1 MSSASAAFFFPV
13 NSCDSPVPL
22 YSDDCA
28 VDSRCVY
35 FGGGHCQ
42 DLMRQQSEDLGT
54 EERHMGPE
62 PPPPLWPE
70 IEGGMPSLVPMT
82 STDHAIIARQRAQ
95 AKRAREAPY
104 YMVDAAAQPEVMR
117 WSDRQRGAAQG
128 RLALSKALASS
139 ARFVPPE
146 LLASGNKSAKSG
158 GQVQRRGRSSSLS
171 GKELKA
177 LEEIEGAQGEG
188 AQGGPGGPNKGQE
201 GEAGADAEETI
212 DEAED
217 EAFDADYVEN
227 HYDSAGEDDD
237 GGDDGGG
244 DYL

>member
-1 MSSASAAFFFPV
+1 
-13 NSCDSPVPL
+13 
-22 YSDDCA
+22 
-28 VDSRCVY
+28 
-35 FGGGHCQ
+35 
-42 DLMRQQSEDLGT
+42 MRQQSEDLGT
-54 EERHMGPE
+54 EERNMGPE

-158 GQVQRRGRSSSLS
+158 GLKERRGRSSSLS
-171 GKELKA
+171 GKELRA

-188 AQGGPGGPNKGQE
+188 AQGGPGGPNNGRE
-201 GEAGADAEETI
+201 GEAGAEADETI

-237 GGDDGGG
+237 GGAGDEGGG